1 LGKAMG
7 LPWIDAIDL
16 ACSHGEPRPGRV
28 LLFGSRARGDARPDS
43 DLDLLVVMPQ
53 ATLTPQER
61 QQALRSLRAALR
73 PLPLSVGVD
82 LVVVGEEDAQR
93 LAGSRWHVVARALR
107 EGKELYLGSLRGTLD
122 PAVFAEEDWGFL
134 AQQTL
139 EKLLKALLVLHCQEP
154 PRSHSL
160 QRLLQELARYDAEP
174 TPLPAERRLL
184 LEQLEAFHAE
194 VWQRLS

>member
-1 LGKAMG
+1 MG

-28 LLFGSRARGDARPDS
+28 LLFGPWARGDGRPDS
-43 DLDLLVVMPQ
+43 DIDLLVVMPQ